1 MKVRLTRDRKRP
13 GRTVLRPG
21 AWSVALLCALP
32 ASPVPA
38 VPALAADVQGS
49 ACDWERR
56 DEVLHTEGCARP
68 LAVPVLLPA
77 QEALAGRHEDAGR
90 EPPAFDVI
98 VLAAA
103 EPDAA
108 APVLALTKELPALA
122 MEPAAAPTAGSGLAQ
137 ADGPRLQPFLGSTP
151 IEGWRRADSDTRRD
165 APALLATSVAAT
177 TAWEEAEAAERAAPG
192 TFTPRQLVTLQQQAL
207 AQQLRWAVAERD
219 QRIGMARFEALDRV
233 LEALDG
239 AVLRQKAA
247 AAQAASGDAV
257 AWQDLSVAL
266 LSDRLLALLERGR
279 PVETIALYESLRAS
293 GAELQ
298 PYALVAVADA
308 MAQQRR
314 SVEAVP
320 LYETALRKDGSG
332 PRMPVENYFGL
343 VYAYL
348 DTGRFEEAE
357 SLLAKLEAD
366 TPPLLHLPPVA
377 GQANP
382 EYSSVKGMR
391 GFLLLYTGRLEEAKR
406 HFDALIEEAPFNA
419 SYAQGAAEAE
429 LMRGHPR
436 AALAQLEAL
445 SANHPYDRNIRAEYA
460 QTLLTLNEFAAAR
473 RIGESLASDYP
484 DSTFL
489 RKFERQ
495 QRAVT
500 GAFLEAGAGVDKGD
514 GNALADRS
522 WSLDARLSSGLIG
535 DEWRV
540 FYDQILGRGETG
552 DERAS
557 WARGGLGL
565 GWQRGGWLAEGKV
578 QQANQGPYRTS
589 AAGLV
594 SYRADDHWL
603 LSATVDGNSKEV
615 PWKGRVAG
623 VGARDAGVSAAYM
636 VNDGRRFD
644 LSWQQVM
651 FSDSNRRHAASA
663 SWRERWVSGPRFQL
677 ESLLGGYASR
687 NRRQDTPYFSPAR
700 DASVQ
705 LSLRGQW
712 LSWKSDDRQFFQILE
727 VGAGRY
733 HQVDFGSK
741 PMWGL
746 RYEHQWNLGPKLQ
759 LRYGLSL
766 SRHPYDG
773 VSERQRGIFFSI
785 LVPL

>member
-1 MKVRLTRDRKRP
+1 MKVRLTRDGKRP
-13 GRTVLRPG
+13 ARTALRPG

-38 VPALAADVQGS
+38 VPALAADVQGA
-49 ACDWERR
+49 ACDWKRR
-56 DEVLHTEGCARP
+56 DEALHTGGCARP
-68 LAVPVLLPA
+68 LAVPVLQRA
-77 QEALAGRHEDAGR
+77 QDALAGPLDAER
-90 EPPAFDVI
+90 EPLAFDVI
-98 VLAAA
+98 TLAAA
-103 EPDAA
+103 DPDAA
-108 APVLALTKELPALA
+108 APARALTKELPAA
-122 MEPAAAPTAGSGLAQ
+122 AVEAAAAPAAGTGLAQ
-137 ADGPRLQPFLGSTP
+137 ADGPRLQPFLGNTP
-151 IEGWRRADSDTRRD
+151 VEGWRRADSDTRQD
-165 APALLATSVAAT
+165 AAPLLATSVAAT

-192 TFTPRQLVTLQQQAL
+192 TFTSLQLMTLQQEAL
-207 AQQLRWAVAERD
+207 AQQLRWAVAARD
-219 QRIGMARFEALDRV
+219 QRIGMVRFEALDRV
-233 LEALDG
+233 LEAFAG
-239 AVLRQKAA
+239 AELRQKAA
-247 AAQAASGDAV
+247 AAQAAPADAA
-257 AWQDLSVAL
+257 AWNDLSVAL

-279 PVETIALYESLRAS
+279 PAETIALYETLRAS
-293 GAELQ
+293 GAVLQ

-308 MAQQRR
+308 LAQQRR
-314 SVEAVP
+314 SVDAVA
-320 LYETALRKDGSG
+320 LYETALLDEGSG
-332 PRMPVENYFGL
+332 RRMPVEAYFGL
-343 VYAYL
+343 IYAYL

-366 TPPLLHLPPVA
+366 TPPLLRLPAVA
-377 GQANP
+377 GRANP

-391 GFLLLYTGRLEEAKR
+391 GFLLMYTGRVEEAR
-406 HFDALIEEAPFNA
+406 QHFDALIEEAPFNA
-419 SYAQGAAEAE
+419 GYAQGAAEAE
-429 LMRGHPR
+429 LLRGHPR

-445 SANHPYDRNIRAEYA
+445 SANHPYDRNIRADYA

-473 RIGESLASDYP
+473 RIGESLAADYP
-484 DSTFL
+484 DSTFQ

-495 QRAVT
+495 QRAAT
-500 GAFLEAGAGVDKGD
+500 GAFLEVAAGLDTGG

-522 WSLDARLSSGLIG
+522 WSLDTRLSSGLLG

-552 DERAS
+552 DERAR

-578 QQANQGPYRTS
+578 QQANQGPYRSS
-589 AAGLV
+589 AAALV

-603 LSATVDGNSKEV
+603 LSATADGNSKDV
-615 PWKGRVAG
+615 PWKARAAG
-623 VGARDAGVSAAYM
+623 IGARDAGVSAAYM
-636 VNDGRRFD
+636 VDDGRRFD
-644 LSWQQVM
+644 ASWQQVR
-651 FSDSNRRHAASA
+651 FSDTNRRNAASA

-687 NRRQDTPYFSPAR
+687 NSRQDTPYFSPAR

-727 VGAGRY
+727 IGGGRY

-773 VSERQRGIFFSI
+773 VSERQRGIFVSL

>member
-1 MKVRLTRDRKRP
+1 MKVRLTRDGKRP
-13 GRTVLRPG
+13 ARTALRPG

-56 DEVLHTEGCARP
+56 DEVLHTGGCARP
-68 LAVPVLLPA
+68 LAVPVLQRA
-77 QEALAGRHEDAGR
+77 QDALAGSLEAER
-90 EPPAFDVI
+90 EPQAFDVI
-98 VLAAA
+98 TLAAA
-103 EPDAA
+103 DPDAG
-108 APVLALTKELPALA
+108 APVLAFTKELPALA
-122 MEPAAAPTAGSGLAQ
+122 VEPAAAPEAGAGLAQ

-151 IEGWRRADSDTRRD
+151 VEAWRRADRDTRRD
-165 APALLATSVAAT
+165 AAALLATSVAAT

-192 TFTPRQLVTLQQQAL
+192 TFTPLQLVTLQQQAL

-233 LEALDG
+233 LEAFAG
-239 AVLRQKAA
+239 AELRQKAA
-247 AAQAASGDAV
+247 AAQAAPADAA
-257 AWQDLSVAL
+257 AWNDLSVAL
-266 LSDRLLALLERGR
+266 SSDRLVALLERGR
-279 PVETIALYESLRAS
+279 PAEAIALYEALHAS

-308 MAQQRR
+308 LAQQRR

-320 LYETALRKDGSG
+320 LYETALRDDGSG
-332 PRMPVENYFGL
+332 RRMPVEAYFGL
-343 VYAYL
+343 IYAYL

-366 TPPLLHLPPVA
+366 TPPLLRLPPVA
-377 GQANP
+377 GRANP

-391 GFLLLYTGRLEEAKR
+391 GFLLMYTGRVEEAR
-406 HFDALIEEAPFNA
+406 QHFDALIEEAPFNA
-419 SYAQGAAEAE
+419 GYAQGAAEAE
-429 LMRGHPR
+429 LLRGHPR

-473 RIGESLASDYP
+473 RIGESLAADYP
-484 DSTFL
+484 DSTFQ

-500 GAFLEAGAGVDKGD
+500 GAFLEVAAGLDTGD

-522 WSLDARLSSGLIG
+522 WSLDTRLSSGLLG

-552 DERAS
+552 DERAN

-565 GWQRGGWLAEGKV
+565 GWQRGGWQAEGKV
-578 QQANQGPYRTS
+578 QQANQGPYRSS
-589 AAGLV
+589 AAALV

-603 LSATVDGNSKEV
+603 LSATADGNSKDV
-615 PWKGRVAG
+615 PWKARAAG
-623 VGARDAGVSAAYM
+623 IGARDAGVSAAYM
-636 VNDGRRFD
+636 VDDGRRFD
-644 LSWQQVM
+644 ASWQQVR
-651 FSDSNRRHAASA
+651 FSDTNRRNAASV

-687 NRRQDTPYFSPAR
+687 NSRQDTPYFSPAR

-727 VGAGRY
+727 IGGGRY

-759 LRYGLSL
+759 LRYGISL

-773 VSERQRGIFFSI
+773 VSERQRGIFVSL

>member
-1 MKVRLTRDRKRP
+1 MKVRLTHDKKHP
-13 GRTVLRPG
+13 GRTVLRSG
-21 AWSVALLCALP
+21 AWSVALLCAFP
-32 ASPVPA
+32 ASPV
-38 VPALAADVQGS
+38 
-49 ACDWERR
+49 
-56 DEVLHTEGCARP
+56 
-68 LAVPVLLPA
+68 LAVPVLQQA
-77 QEALAGRHEDAGR
+77 QDALAGPQEVAER
-90 EPPAFDVI
+90 EPLAFAVI
-98 VLAAA
+98 TMAAA
-103 EPDAA
+103 DPDAA
-108 APVLALTKELPALA
+108 APALAFTKALPALA
-122 MEPAAAPTAGSGLAQ
+122 AEPAASPAAGAEIAQ
-137 ADGPRLQPFLGSTP
+137 ADGPRRQPFLGATP
-151 IEGWRRADSDTRRD
+151 IEAWRRADSDMRRD
-165 APALLATSVAAT
+165 AAALLATSVAAT

-192 TFTPRQLVTLQQQAL
+192 TFTPLQLATLQLQAL

-233 LEALDG
+233 LGALDG
-239 AVLRQKAA
+239 ALLRQKTA
-247 AAQAASGDAV
+247 AAQAAPGDAG
-257 AWQDLSVAL
+257 AWQDLYLAL
-266 LSDRLLALLERGR
+266 SSDQLLAWLERGR
-279 PVETIALYESLRAS
+279 PAETVALYETLRAS

-308 MAQQRR
+308 LAQQRR

-320 LYETALRKDGSG
+320 LYEAALRDDGSG
-332 PRMPVENYFGL
+332 LRMPVETYFGL
-343 VYAYL
+343 IYAYL

-357 SLLAKLEAD
+357 TLLARLEAE
-366 TPPLLHLPPVA
+366 TPPLLRLPPVA
-377 GQANP
+377 GRANP
-382 EYSSVKGMR
+382 EYSGVKGMR
-391 GFLLLYTGRLEEAKR
+391 GFLLLYTGQLEEAQR
-406 HFDALIEEAPFNA
+406 HFETLIDEAPFNA
-419 SYAQGAAEAE
+419 SYAEGAAEAG
-429 LMRGHPR
+429 LLRGHPQ

-445 SANHPYDRNIRAEYA
+445 SANHPYDRNIRAAYA

-473 RIGESLASDYP
+473 RIGETLASDYP
-484 DSTFL
+484 DSTFV

-500 GAFLEAGAGVDKGD
+500 GAFLEVDAGLDTGE
-514 GNALADRS
+514 GNAIADRS
-522 WSLDARLSSGLIG
+522 WSLDTRLSSGLIG

-540 FYDQILGRGETG
+540 FYDQTLGRGETAG
-552 DERAS
+552 ERAR
-557 WARGGLGL
+557 WARSGLGL

-589 AAGLV
+589 AAGRV

-603 LSATVDGNSKEV
+603 FSATLDGNSKDV

-623 VGARDAGVSAAYM
+623 TGARDAGASAAYM
-636 VNDGRRFD
+636 INAGRRFD
-644 LSWQQVM
+644 LSWRRVM
-651 FSDSNRRHAASA
+651 FSDSNRRNATSV

-677 ESLLGGYASR
+677 ESLLGGYTSR

-705 LSLRGQW
+705 ASLRGQW

-727 VGAGRY
+727 VGGGRY

-773 VSERQRGIFFSI
+773 VSERQRGVFVSL
-785 LVPL
+785 LVPLP